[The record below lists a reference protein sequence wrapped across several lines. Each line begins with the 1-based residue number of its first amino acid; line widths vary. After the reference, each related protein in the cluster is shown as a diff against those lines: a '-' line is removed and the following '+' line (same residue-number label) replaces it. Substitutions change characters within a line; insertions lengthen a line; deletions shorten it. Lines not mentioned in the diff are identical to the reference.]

1 MNYISQLIHL
11 ILFILVV
18 FFIVLVIRKNIIIN
32 IYIKIIESKFT
43 ISLKIRLFIN
53 LINITVPIY
62 PRKNKQRRGKKIK
75 DKKEKQS
82 RLDARKVV
90 SLDNIEKMYN
100 TLNKIEL
107 DEIYSNIEIAN
118 SNIQITALYN
128 VLINMIYGTIIS
140 AIDTN
145 DIYLKVIPN
154 FQKEYTN
161 GIIKIKIKT
170 SIKDILEIIITFL
183 KIYFTSKKK
192 DKGDNNESYKFYT
205 KPYGNNS

>member
-170 SIKDILEIIITFL
+170 SIKDILEIIIMFL